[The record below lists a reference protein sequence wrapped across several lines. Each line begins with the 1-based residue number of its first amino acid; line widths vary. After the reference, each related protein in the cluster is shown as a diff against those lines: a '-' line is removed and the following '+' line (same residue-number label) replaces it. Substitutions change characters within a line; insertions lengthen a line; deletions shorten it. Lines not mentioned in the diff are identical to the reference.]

1 MNPRRLYCLL
11 KIEDRPPLEVFQEQI
26 IPKPVTVTDY
36 STDMT
41 MPWDSIFPVL
51 FCFLSVGFFFYSLP
65 FSQYYYW

>member
-1 MNPRRLYCLL
+1 MEYRLS
-11 KIEDRPPLEVFQEQI
+11 LEVFQEQI

-51 FCFLSVGFFFYSLP
+51 FCFLSVVFFLFPSFLSVLLLVVSTTTY
-65 FSQYYYW
+65 